1 MDEAGTEQSAI
12 IDIAG
17 YDVPVLANGLYD
29 RYRSNPPLSV
39 IEQESPLTDLS
50 WFKTV
55 FINLL
60 KPTQGL
66 NEPIPTAQG
75 ARKAR

>member
-1 MDEAGTEQSAI
+1 MQRTVDTADT
-12 IDIAG
+12 
-17 YDVPVLANGLYD
+17 PKTL
-29 RYRSNPPLSV
+29 
-39 IEQESPLTDLS
+39 
-50 WFKTV
+50 TV